1 MWPIARS
8 LTVCGLCFALPT
20 ASDRS
25 RESGDKGVEK
35 EWDRGQSGQAGGCM
49 PLTASEINAR
59 THTHTQ
65 SQRNLWQHKWQ
76 QLSPLWQ
83 AKTLPQ
89 GAATLS
95 AVATLARISINK
107 RNDNNVSTR
116 KYNKPLSGIK
126 N

>member
-35 EWDRGQSGQAGGCM
+35 EWDGGQSGQAGGCM

-59 THTHTQ
+59 THTHTV
-65 SQRNLWQHKWQ
+65 
-76 QLSPLWQ
+76 
-83 AKTLPQ
+83 
-89 GAATLS
+89 AAQPVATQMAT
-95 AVATLARISINK
+95 AVAALAGKDTATRSSNT
-107 RNDNNVSTR
+107 VSGG
-116 KYNKPLSGIK
+116 NSGK
-126 N
+126 NFNQ